1 MPANHTTPPNYR
13 YPIAYGIYASSRAMY
28 VLRGGRVADV
38 DGTRE
43 ADVAVADG
51 EIVAVEDDTDLAAA
65 EADATDAEP
74 TEINVSGN
82 VVAPGLI
89 DAHVHLMMDGR
100 PDVATA
106 VSDSDYTASYRA
118 ASNLHAALEAGV
130 TTVRDLGS
138 RGTLALD
145 AGEAVAAGAIDGPR
159 VLAAGRNVIMTGGH
173 GNWFGR
179 EADGPAEVRKAA
191 REQLKAG
198 ADVLKCMATGGVLTE
213 GAVTGAPELTPAE
226 LSAFT
231 DAAAP
236 TDTPTAAHAH
246 GEIGI
251 KNAVEAGI
259 TSVEHGTFMDRE
271 AAEMM
276 ADRGTYWVPT
286 ASALRGIVDNGVE
299 AGIPESA
306 VAKAEDAADRFA
318 DAWKH
323 ALAADVPI
331 AMGTDAGTPF
341 NFFEEIPRE
350 LSLMVEYGLS
360 PADALE
366 AATVNG
372 ADLLGLDDV
381 GRVAEGYRADLV
393 VLDADPNADVTA
405 WQDPEAVFADGKQVV

>member
-1 MPANHTTPPNYR
+1 MHV
-13 YPIAYGIYASSRAMY
+13 I
-28 VLRGGRVADV
+28 RGGRVVDA

-43 ADVAVADG
+43 GDVAVADG
-51 EIVAVEDDTDLAAA
+51 EIAAVGPSAVEEIGGEDAVDA
-65 EADATDAEP
+65 ETDA
-74 TEINVSGN
+74 SGS

-89 DAHVHLMMDGR
+89 DAHVHVMMDGR

-106 VSDSDYTASYRA
+106 VSESDYTASYRA
-118 ASNLHAALEAGV
+118 AGNLRDALEVGV

-145 AGEAVAAGAIDGPR
+145 AGEAVAAGEIDGPR
-159 VLAAGRNVIMTGGH
+159 VLACGRNVIMTGGH

-179 EADGPAEVRKAA
+179 EADGPSEVRKAA

-213 GAVTGAPELTPAE
+213 GAVTGAPELTPEE
-226 LSAFT
+226 LEAFT

-246 GEIGI
+246 GEEGI

-259 TSVEHGTFMDRE
+259 SSVEHGTFMDRE

-276 ADRGTYWVPT
+276 AERGTYWVPT
-286 ASALRGIVDNGVE
+286 ASALRGIVDHGTE
-299 AGIPESA
+299 AGIPEDA
-306 VAKAEDAADRFA
+306 VAKAEDAADRFD
-318 DAWKH
+318 DAWDR
-323 ALAADVPI
+323 ALEADVPI

-341 NFFEEIPRE
+341 NFFGDIPRE
-350 LSLMVEYGLS
+350 LEYMVDYGLS
-360 PADALE
+360 PEGALE
-366 AATVNG
+366 AATVNA

-381 GRVAEGYRADLV
+381 GRIEEGYRADLV
-393 VLDADPNADVTA
+393 VLDADPTEDVTA
-405 WQDPEAVFADGKQVV
+405 WQEPEAVFAAGERAR

>member
-1 MPANHTTPPNYR
+1 MHV
-13 YPIAYGIYASSRAMY
+13 I
-28 VLRGGRVADV
+28 RGGRVADV

-43 ADVAVADG
+43 ADVVIADG
-51 EIVAVEDDTDLAAA
+51 EIVAVGPDAVA
-65 EADATDAEP
+65 EIGGGEAVDAETDA
-74 TEINVSGN
+74 SGS

-89 DAHVHLMMDGR
+89 DAHVHVMMDGR

-118 ASNLHAALEAGV
+118 AGNLRAALEAGV

-145 AGEAVAAGAIDGPR
+145 AGEAVADGEIDGPR
-159 VLAAGRNVIMTGGH
+159 VLACGRNVIMTGGH

-179 EADGPAEVRKAA
+179 EADGPSEVRKAA

-213 GAVTGAPELTPAE
+213 GAVTGAPELTPEE
-226 LSAFT
+226 LEAFT

-246 GEIGI
+246 GEQGI

-259 TSVEHGTFMDRE
+259 TSIEHGTFMDRE

-286 ASALRGIVDNGVE
+286 ASALRGIVDHGVE
-299 AGIPESA
+299 AGIPEDA
-306 VAKAEDAADRFA
+306 VEKAEDAADRFD
-318 DAWKH
+318 DAWDH
-323 ALAADVPI
+323 ALEADVSI

-341 NFFEEIPRE
+341 NFFADIPRE
-350 LSLMVEYGLS
+350 LAYMVDHGLS
-360 PADALE
+360 PEGALE
-366 AATVNG
+366 AATVNA

-381 GRVAEGYRADLV
+381 GRIEEGYRADLV
-393 VLDADPNADVTA
+393 VLDANPTEDVTA
-405 WQDPEAVFADGKQVV
+405 WQDPEAVFAAGERTE

>member
-1 MPANHTTPPNYR
+1 M
-13 YPIAYGIYASSRAMY
+13 
-28 VLRGGRVADV
+28 ADV
-38 DGTRE
+38 EGTRR
-43 ADVAVADG
+43 ADVAVTGG
-51 EIVAVEDDTDLAAA
+51 EIVAVGDPGAAA
-65 EADATDAEP
+65 DAVDDGSSEDVTRIDA
-74 TEINVSGN
+74 SDR

-89 DAHVHLMMDGR
+89 DAHVHVMMDGR
-100 PDVATA
+100 PDVSTA

-118 ASNLHAALEAGV
+118 ASNLEAAVSAGV
-130 TTVRDLGS
+130 TAVRDLGS

-145 AGEAVAAGAIDGPR
+145 AGEAVASGDLTGPR
-159 VLAAGRNVIMTGGH
+159 VLACGRNVIMTGGH

-213 GAVTGAPELTPAE
+213 GAVTGAPELTPEE
-226 LSAFT
+226 LDAFT

-246 GEIGI
+246 GEAGI

-276 ADRGTYWVPT
+276 AERGTYWVPT
-286 ASALRGIVDNGVE
+286 ASALRGIVENGVE
-299 AGIPESA
+299 AGIPADA
-306 VAKAEDAADRFA
+306 VRKAEDAADRFE
-318 DAWKH
+318 DAWTH
-323 ALAADVPI
+323 ALDAGVPI

-341 NFFEEIPRE
+341 NFFEDIPEE
-350 LSLMVEYGLS
+350 LAHMVEYGLS
-360 PADALE
+360 PERALE
-366 AATVNG
+366 AATVNA

-393 VLDADPNADVTA
+393 LLDADPNEDAEA
-405 WQDPEAVFADGKQVV
+405 WQDPEAVIARGERVA

>member
-1 MPANHTTPPNYR
+1 MH
-13 YPIAYGIYASSRAMY
+13 
-28 VLRGGRVADV
+28 VLRGGRVV
-38 DGTRE
+38 DAAGTRE

-51 EIVAVEDDTDLAAA
+51 EIVAVGDPETVDEAVAALADGAAA
-65 EADATDAEP
+65 TEVDAA
-74 TEINVSGN
+74 GK

-89 DAHVHLMMDGR
+89 DAHVHVMMDGR

-106 VSDSDYTASYRA
+106 VADSDYTASYRA
-118 ASNLHAALEAGV
+118 ASNLEAAVAAGV

-145 AGEAVAAGAIDGPR
+145 AGEAVADGKFDGPR
-159 VLAAGRNVIMTGGH
+159 VLACGRNVIMTGGH

-213 GAVTGAPELTPAE
+213 GAVTGAPELTPEE
-226 LSAFT
+226 LAAFT

-246 GEIGI
+246 GEVGI

-259 TSVEHGTFMDRE
+259 SSVEHGTFMDRE

-276 ADRGTYWVPT
+276 AERGTYWVPT

-299 AGIPESA
+299 AGIPEDA
-306 VAKAEDAADRFA
+306 VAKAEDAADRFD
-318 DAWKH
+318 DAWDH
-323 ALAADVPI
+323 ALAADVPV

-341 NFFEEIPRE
+341 NFFEDIPRE
-350 LSLMVEYGLS
+350 LAYMVEYGLS
-360 PADALE
+360 PEAALE
-366 AATVNG
+366 AATVNA

-381 GRVAEGYRADLV
+381 GRVEAGYRADLL
-393 VLDADPNADVTA
+393 VLDADPTEDVEA
-405 WQDPEAVFADGKQVV
+405 WQDPEAVFAAGERVA

>member
-1 MPANHTTPPNYR
+1 
-13 YPIAYGIYASSRAMY
+13 MY

-38 DGTRE
+38 AVTRE

-51 EIVAVEDDTDLAAA
+51 EVVAVGEPEAVDEAVAARDG
-65 EADATDAEP
+65 ES
-74 TEINVSGN
+74 TEVDVGGQ

-89 DAHVHLMMDGR
+89 DAHVHVMMDGR
-100 PDVATA
+100 PDVSTA

-118 ASNLHAALEAGV
+118 ASNLEAAVSAGV

-145 AGEAVAAGAIDGPR
+145 AGEAVAAGKIDGPR
-159 VLAAGRNVIMTGGH
+159 VLACGRNVIMTGGH

-213 GAVTGAPELTPAE
+213 GAVTGAPELTPEE
-226 LSAFT
+226 LEAFT

-246 GEIGI
+246 GEVGI

-259 TSVEHGTFMDRE
+259 SSIEHGTFMDRE

-276 ADRGTYWVPT
+276 AERGTYWVPT

-299 AGIPESA
+299 AGIPEDA
-306 VAKAEDAADRFA
+306 VAKAEDAADRFD
-318 DAWKH
+318 DAWDH
-323 ALAADVPI
+323 ALEADVPI

-341 NFFEEIPRE
+341 NFFEEIPQE
-350 LSLMVEYGLS
+350 LAYMVDYGLS
-360 PADALE
+360 PERALE
-366 AATVNG
+366 AATVNA

-381 GRVAEGYRADLV
+381 GRVAEGYQADLV
-393 VLDADPNADVTA
+393 VLDADPTEDVEA
-405 WQDPEAVFADGKQVV
+405 WQDPDAVFARGERVE

>member
-1 MPANHTTPPNYR
+1 M
-13 YPIAYGIYASSRAMY
+13 
-28 VLRGGRVADV
+28 
-38 DGTRE
+38 
-43 ADVAVADG
+43 AVADG
-51 EIVAVEDDTDLAAA
+51 VIVAVGDAAA
-65 EADATDAEP
+65 VDEAVAEVDGDDAEV
-74 TEINVSGN
+74 TELDAAGK

-89 DAHVHLMMDGR
+89 DAHVHVMMDGR
-100 PDVATA
+100 PDASTT

-118 ASNLHAALEAGV
+118 ASNLRAAVEAGV

-145 AGEAVAAGAIDGPR
+145 AGEAVAAGDLDGAR
-159 VLAAGRNVIMTGGH
+159 VLACGRNVIMTGGH

-213 GAVTGAPELTPAE
+213 GAVTGAPELTPEE
-226 LSAFT
+226 LAAFT

-246 GEIGI
+246 GEAGI
-251 KNAVEAGI
+251 KNAVEAGV

-271 AAEMM
+271 AAELM

-299 AGIPESA
+299 AGIPADA
-306 VAKAEDAADRFA
+306 VAKAEDAADRFD
-318 DAWKH
+318 DAWDH
-323 ALAADVPI
+323 ALDAGVPI

-341 NFFEEIPRE
+341 NFFEDIPQE
-350 LSLMVEYGLS
+350 MAHMVDHGLS
-360 PADALE
+360 PEATLE
-366 AATVNG
+366 AATVNA

-393 VLDADPNADVTA
+393 LLDADPTEDVEA
-405 WQDPEAVFADGKQVV
+405 WREPEAVFAAGERMV

>member
-1 MPANHTTPPNYR
+1 M
-13 YPIAYGIYASSRAMY
+13 
-28 VLRGGRVADV
+28 ADV

-51 EIVAVEDDTDLAAA
+51 EIVAVGPNAVAEVGGEAAVDD
-65 EADATDAEP
+65 ETDARG
-74 TEINVSGN
+74 S

-89 DAHVHLMMDGR
+89 DSHVHVMMDGR

-106 VSDSDYTASYRA
+106 VSDTDYTASYRA
-118 ASNLHAALEAGV
+118 AANLSEALEAGV

-145 AGEAVAAGAIDGPR
+145 AGEAVDAAEIDGPR
-159 VLAAGRNVIMTGGH
+159 VLACGRNVIMTGGH

-179 EADGPAEVRKAA
+179 EADGPVEVRKAA
-191 REQLKAG
+191 REQLQAG

-213 GAVTGAPELTPAE
+213 GAVTGAPELTPEE
-226 LSAFT
+226 LAAFT

-246 GEIGI
+246 GEQGI

-271 AAEMM
+271 AAGLM

-299 AGIPESA
+299 AGIPEDA
-306 VAKAEDAADRFA
+306 VAKAEDAADRFD
-318 DAWKH
+318 DAWDH
-323 ALAADVPI
+323 ALDAGVTI

-341 NFFEEIPRE
+341 NFFGDIPRE
-350 LSLMVEYGLS
+350 LAYMVDYGLS
-360 PADALE
+360 PERALE
-366 AATVNG
+366 AATVNA

-381 GRVAEGYRADLV
+381 GRVEAGYRADLV
-393 VLDADPNADVTA
+393 LLGADPTEDVEA
-405 WQDPEAVFADGKQVV
+405 WQEPEAVFAAGERMV

>member
-1 MPANHTTPPNYR
+1 MH
-13 YPIAYGIYASSRAMY
+13 
-28 VLRGGRVADV
+28 VLRGGRVADA

-43 ADVAVADG
+43 ADVAIADGAIVAVGDDVDDAGEVDG
-51 EIVAVEDDTDLAAA
+51 EI
-65 EADATDAEP
+65 DAE
-74 TEINVSGN
+74 GK

-89 DAHVHLMMDGR
+89 DAHVHVMMDGR

-106 VSDSDYTASYRA
+106 VSDSDYTASYRTAGNLRA
-118 ASNLHAALEAGV
+118 AVEAGV

-145 AGEAVAAGAIDGPR
+145 AGESVAAGEIEGPR
-159 VLAAGRNVIMTGGH
+159 VLACGRNVIMTGGH

-213 GAVTGAPELTPAE
+213 GAVTGAPELTPEE
-226 LSAFT
+226 LAAFT

-246 GEIGI
+246 GAEGI

-259 TSVEHGTFMDRE
+259 SSVEHGTFMDRE

-276 ADRGTYWVPT
+276 AERGTYWVPT
-286 ASALRGIVDNGVE
+286 ASALRGIVDNGIE
-299 AGIPESA
+299 AGIPEDA
-306 VAKAEDAADRFA
+306 VAKAEDAAGRFD
-318 DAWKH
+318 DAWDH
-323 ALAADVPI
+323 ALEAGVPI

-341 NFFEEIPRE
+341 NFFGDIPRE
-350 LSLMVEYGLS
+350 LASMVEYGLS
-360 PADALE
+360 PEAALE
-366 AATVNG
+366 AATVNA

-393 VLDADPNADVTA
+393 LLGADPTEDVEA
-405 WQDPEAVFADGKQVV
+405 WQDPAAVFAAGDRVA

>member
-1 MPANHTTPPNYR
+1 M
-13 YPIAYGIYASSRAMY
+13 
-28 VLRGGRVADV
+28 
-38 DGTRE
+38 
-43 ADVAVADG
+43 AVADG
-51 EIVAVEDDTDLAAA
+51 EIVAVGDPETVDEAVAGLADGAAA
-65 EADATDAEP
+65 TEVDAA
-74 TEINVSGN
+74 GK

-89 DAHVHLMMDGR
+89 DAHVHVMMDGR

-106 VSDSDYTASYRA
+106 VDDSDYTASYRA
-118 ASNLHAALEAGV
+118 ASNLEAAVAAGV

-145 AGEAVAAGAIDGPR
+145 AGEAVADGKFDGPR
-159 VLAAGRNVIMTGGH
+159 VLACGRNVIMTGGH

-213 GAVTGAPELTPAE
+213 GAVTGAPELTPEE
-226 LSAFT
+226 LAAFT

-246 GEIGI
+246 GEVGI

-259 TSVEHGTFMDRE
+259 SSVEHGTFMDRE

-276 ADRGTYWVPT
+276 AERGTYWVPT
-286 ASALRGIVDNGVE
+286 ASALRGIVENGVE
-299 AGIPESA
+299 AGIPEDA
-306 VAKAEDAADRFA
+306 VAKAEDAADRFD
-318 DAWKH
+318 DAWDH

-341 NFFEEIPRE
+341 NFFEDIPQE
-350 LSLMVEYGLS
+350 LAYMVEYGLS
-360 PADALE
+360 PEAALE
-366 AATVNG
+366 AATVNA

-381 GRVAEGYRADLV
+381 GRVEAGYRADLL
-393 VLDADPNADVTA
+393 VLDADPTEDVEA
-405 WQDPEAVFADGKQVV
+405 WRDPEAVFAAGERVA

>member
-1 MPANHTTPPNYR
+1 M
-13 YPIAYGIYASSRAMY
+13 
-28 VLRGGRVADV
+28 ADV
-38 DGTRE
+38 DGSRE

-51 EIVAVEDDTDLAAA
+51 EIVAIGADVDAAIEARGDADDSVTETD
-65 EADATDAEP
+65 
-74 TEINVSGN
+74 VSGR

-118 ASNLHAALEAGV
+118 ASNLRAAVEAGV

-138 RGTLALD
+138 RGPLALD
-145 AGEAVAAGAIDGPR
+145 AGEAVAAGDIAGPR
-159 VLAAGRNVIMTGGH
+159 VVACGRNVIMTGGH

-191 REQLKAG
+191 REQLKRG

-213 GAVTGAPELTPAE
+213 GAVTGAPELTPEE
-226 LSAFT
+226 LAAFT

-236 TDTPTAAHAH
+236 TNTPTAAHAH
-246 GEIGI
+246 GAEGI

-271 AAEMM
+271 AAGMM
-276 ADRGTYWVPT
+276 AERGTYWVPT
-286 ASALRGIVDNGVE
+286 ASALRGIVDNGTE
-299 AGIPESA
+299 AGIPEEA
-306 VAKAEDAADRFA
+306 VEKGEDAADHFD
-318 DAWKH
+318 DAWDN
-323 ALAADVPI
+323 ALDAGVTI

-341 NFFEEIPRE
+341 NFFEEIPME
-350 LSLMVEYGLS
+350 LAYMVDYGLS
-360 PADALE
+360 PAEALK
-366 AATVNG
+366 AATVN
-372 ADLLGLDDV
+372 AAALLGLDDV

-393 VLDADPNADVTA
+393 VLDDDPTENVEA
-405 WQDPEAVFADGKQVV
+405 WRDPDAVFADGDRVV

>member
-1 MPANHTTPPNYR
+1 M
-13 YPIAYGIYASSRAMY
+13 
-28 VLRGGRVADV
+28 ADAA
-38 DGTRE
+38 GTRE

-51 EIVAVEDDTDLAAA
+51 EIVAVGDSGAVDDAVA
-65 EADATDAEP
+65 ERDAGGA
-74 TEINVSGN
+74 TEVDVDGR

-89 DAHVHLMMDGR
+89 DAHVHVMMDGR
-100 PDVATA
+100 PDVSTA
-106 VSDSDYTASYRA
+106 VSDSDYAASYRA
-118 ASNLHAALEAGV
+118 ASNLAAAVEAGV

-145 AGEAVAAGAIDGPR
+145 AGEAVAAGDIDGAR
-159 VLAAGRNVIMTGGH
+159 VLACGRNVIMTGGH

-213 GAVTGAPELTPAE
+213 GAVTGAPELTPEE
-226 LSAFT
+226 LAAFT

-246 GEIGI
+246 GEAGI

-276 ADRGTYWVPT
+276 AERGTYWVPT

-299 AGIPESA
+299 AGIPEDA
-306 VAKAEDAADRFA
+306 VAKAEDAAERFD
-318 DAWKH
+318 DAWDH
-323 ALAADVPI
+323 AIDAGVPI

-341 NFFEEIPRE
+341 NFFEEIPQE
-350 LSLMVEYGLS
+350 MAHMVDYGLS
-360 PADALE
+360 PERALE
-366 AATVNG
+366 AATVNA

-381 GRVAEGYRADLV
+381 GRVAEGHRADLV
-393 VLDADPNADVTA
+393 VLDADPTEDVEA
-405 WQDPEAVFADGKQVV
+405 WQEPDAVFARGDRVA

>member
-1 MPANHTTPPNYR
+1 M
-13 YPIAYGIYASSRAMY
+13 
-28 VLRGGRVADV
+28 ADV

-43 ADVAVADG
+43 ADVVIADG
-51 EIVAVEDDTDLAAA
+51 EIVAVGPNAVA
-65 EADATDAEP
+65 EIGGGEAVDVETDA
-74 TEINVSGN
+74 SGS

-89 DAHVHLMMDGR
+89 DAHVHVMMDGR

-118 ASNLHAALEAGV
+118 AGNLRAALEAGV

-145 AGEAVAAGAIDGPR
+145 AGEAVADGEIDGPR
-159 VLAAGRNVIMTGGH
+159 VLACGRNVIMTGGH

-179 EADGPAEVRKAA
+179 EADGPSEVRKAA

-213 GAVTGAPELTPAE
+213 GAVTGAPELTPEE
-226 LSAFT
+226 LEAFT

-246 GEIGI
+246 GEQGI

-259 TSVEHGTFMDRE
+259 TSIEHGTFMDRE

-286 ASALRGIVDNGVE
+286 ASALRGIVDHGVE
-299 AGIPESA
+299 AGIPEDA
-306 VAKAEDAADRFA
+306 VEKAEDAADRFD
-318 DAWKH
+318 DAWDH
-323 ALAADVPI
+323 ALEADVSI

-341 NFFEEIPRE
+341 NFFADIPRE
-350 LSLMVEYGLS
+350 LAYMVDHGLS
-360 PADALE
+360 PEGALE
-366 AATVNG
+366 AATVNA

-381 GRVAEGYRADLV
+381 GRIEEGYRADLV
-393 VLDADPNADVTA
+393 VLDADPTEDVTA
-405 WQDPEAVFADGKQVV
+405 WQDPEAVFAAGERTE

>member
-1 MPANHTTPPNYR
+1 MH
-13 YPIAYGIYASSRAMY
+13 
-28 VLRGGRVADV
+28 VLRGGRVVDV
-38 DGTRE
+38 AGSRE

-51 EIVAVEDDTDLAAA
+51 EIVAVGDPEAVDEAVATLTDGE
-65 EADATDAEP
+65 EATEVDAT
-74 TEINVSGN
+74 GK

-89 DAHVHLMMDGR
+89 DAHVHVMMDGR

-118 ASNLHAALEAGV
+118 AGNLEAAVAAGV

-145 AGEAVAAGAIDGPR
+145 AGEAVAAGQIDGAR
-159 VLAAGRNVIMTGGH
+159 VVGCGRNVIMTGGH

-191 REQLKAG
+191 REQLKDG

-213 GAVTGAPELTPAE
+213 GAVTGAPELTPEE
-226 LSAFT
+226 LAAFT

-246 GEIGI
+246 GEVGI

-259 TSVEHGTFMDRE
+259 SSIEHGTFMDRE

-276 ADRGTYWVPT
+276 AERGTYWVPT
-286 ASALRGIVDNGVE
+286 ASALRGIVENGVE
-299 AGIPESA
+299 AGIPEDA
-306 VAKAEDAADRFA
+306 VAKAEDAADRFD
-318 DAWKH
+318 DAWDH
-323 ALAADVPI
+323 ALEADVPI

-341 NFFEEIPRE
+341 NFFEDIPRE
-350 LSLMVEYGLS
+350 LSYMVEYGLS
-360 PADALE
+360 PAAALE
-366 AATVNG
+366 AATVNA

-381 GRVAEGYRADLV
+381 GRVEDGYRADLV
-393 VLDADPNADVTA
+393 LLDADPTEDVEA
-405 WQDPEAVFADGKQVV
+405 WQEPAAVFAAGERVA

>member
-1 MPANHTTPPNYR
+1 M
-13 YPIAYGIYASSRAMY
+13 
-28 VLRGGRVADV
+28 ADAA
-38 DGTRE
+38 GTRE

-51 EIVAVEDDTDLAAA
+51 EIVAVGDSGAVDDAVA
-65 EADATDAEP
+65 ERDAGGA
-74 TEINVSGN
+74 TEVDVDGR

-89 DAHVHLMMDGR
+89 DAHVHVMMDGR

-106 VSDSDYTASYRA
+106 VSDSDYAASYRA
-118 ASNLHAALEAGV
+118 ASNLAAAVEAGV

-145 AGEAVAAGAIDGPR
+145 AGEAVAAGDIDGAR
-159 VLAAGRNVIMTGGH
+159 VLACGRNVIMTGGH

-213 GAVTGAPELTPAE
+213 GAVTGAPELTPEE
-226 LSAFT
+226 LAAFT

-246 GEIGI
+246 GEVGI

-259 TSVEHGTFMDRE
+259 SSIEHGTFMDRE

-276 ADRGTYWVPT
+276 AERGTYWVPT

-299 AGIPESA
+299 AGIPEDA
-306 VAKAEDAADRFA
+306 VAKAEDAAERFD
-318 DAWKH
+318 DAWDH
-323 ALAADVPI
+323 AIDAGVPI

-341 NFFEEIPRE
+341 NFFEEIPQE
-350 LSLMVEYGLS
+350 MAHMVDYGLS
-360 PADALE
+360 PERALE
-366 AATVNG
+366 AATVNA

-381 GRVAEGYRADLV
+381 GRVAEGHRADLV
-393 VLDADPNADVTA
+393 VLDADPTEDVEA
-405 WQDPEAVFADGKQVV
+405 WQEPDAVFARGDRVA